1 MRLPLLNENDEASV
15 DINKTKEMVD
25 LFLEKGFTYFDTAW
39 MYCGFNSENIAKEVL
54 VDRYPRNSFTLATK
68 LHSGFIKTKEDR
80 DKIFN
85 KQREKTGVEYFD
97 YYLLHDIGIHS
108 YEIFTKLDCFN
119 WLKEKKEKGFV
130 KNIGFS
136 FHDNADFL
144 DKVLSEHPE
153 IEFVQLQLN
162 YLDWNSEGV
171 QSRKCYEV
179 AKKHN
184 KPV

>member
-1 MRLPLLNENDEASV
+1 MSTKKLGFGLMRLPLLNENDEASV

-85 KQREKTGVEYFD
+85 KQREKTGVE
-97 YYLLHDIGIHS
+97 
-108 YEIFTKLDCFN
+108 
-119 WLKEKKEKGFV
+119 
-130 KNIGFS
+130 
-136 FHDNADFL
+136 
-144 DKVLSEHPE
+144 
-153 IEFVQLQLN
+153 
-162 YLDWNSEGV
+162 
-171 QSRKCYEV
+171 
-179 AKKHN
+179 
-184 KPV
+184 